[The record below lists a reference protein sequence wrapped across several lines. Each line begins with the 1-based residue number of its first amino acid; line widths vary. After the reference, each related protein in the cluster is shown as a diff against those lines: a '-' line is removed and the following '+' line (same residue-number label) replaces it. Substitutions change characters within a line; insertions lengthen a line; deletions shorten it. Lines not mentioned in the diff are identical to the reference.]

1 MNKTEALIFLIN
13 SLSKTEKKAFNLA
26 TQNSKTSNYVKLYTI
41 IVKDK
46 NVLADPLRKKY
57 VKLIKGSSFETSVNH
72 LYRILLNAMLELRKD
87 QDSHYSLFDKI
98 LKARILF
105 EKSMYN
111 ECFDLLDK
119 VKNAA
124 REQENFYALLLASR
138 LELEYLLTLNFPEID
153 EKVLLHKHFK
163 VNETLRITQKIQQQS
178 ALYELLRHRMIYKG
192 NARSEQQKNELND
205 LVVSE
210 MSIVASSNIDN
221 FEIDKLHQLFQANYL
236 ISVGDYKS
244 ALHSFYE
251 LNSLLESKKRLW
263 ADPPIFYVL
272 TLEGI
277 LDSLRSLGMYDGM
290 DKFIQQLKKINSRSQ
305 SFNAN
310 VTCIVF
316 LYELFPFLDTG
327 DFEACQQLMK
337 KYQEDLL
344 KKPQLL
350 SLSRNAELSLYLA
363 LINFGHRDFRKA
375 QKLLTKIIFTSRSY
389 AYLPLYRTIRL
400 VNLMILYELKDF
412 DLIKNETRSIKR
424 EMKNDEKGYKIE
436 KRILN
441 FVNKQSLPISVM
453 KRNLLWDH
461 IKEEFTILHQDVY
474 ELQTLKLFDFSAWIE
489 SKIRRVPLTTILV
502 NRNSLATNTNLV
514 ARNSL

>member
-13 SLSKTEKKAFNLA
+13 SLSKAEKKAFKL
-26 TQNSKTSNYVKLYTI
+26 TSQNSKTANYVKLYNLI
-41 IVKDK
+41 IKDK
-46 NVLADPLRKKY
+46 HVLADALRKKY
-57 VKLIKGSSFETSVNH
+57 LRSIEGSSFETSVNH
-72 LYRILLNAMLELRKD
+72 LYKVLLNGMLELRKE

-111 ECFDLLDK
+111 ECLDLLDK
-119 VKNAA
+119 VKKAA
-124 REQENFYALLLASR
+124 RDQENFYALLLASR
-138 LELEYLLTLNFPEID
+138 LELEYLLTLNFPEVD
-153 EKVLLHKHFK
+153 EKTLLHKHFK

-210 MSIVASSNIDN
+210 MSIVASSNFDN

-251 LNSLLESKKRLW
+251 LISLLESNKKLW

-277 LDSLRSLGMYDGM
+277 LDTLRSLRMYDGM
-290 DKFIQQLKKINSRSQ
+290 NKFIDQLKKIDSPSPA
-305 SFNAN
+305 FNIDI
-310 VTCIVF
+310 TCIIF
-316 LYELFPFLDTG
+316 LYELFPMLDIG
-327 DFEACQQLMK
+327 DFQACQQLTK
-337 KYQEDLL
+337 KYNDNLL
-344 KKPQLL
+344 KKTQLL
-350 SLSRNAELSLYLA
+350 SLARNAELSLYLA
-363 LINFGHRDFRKA
+363 LINFGHRDFKKA
-375 QKLLTKIIFTSRSY
+375 QRLLNKIIFTSKSY
-389 AYLPLYRTIRL
+389 AYLPLYRSIRL

-412 DLIKNETRSIKR
+412 DLIQNETRSIKR
-424 EMKNDEKGYKIE
+424 DMKNDLKGYKIE

-441 FVNKQSLPISVM
+441 FVNKQNLPISTL
-453 KRNLLWDH
+453 KRNLLWDK
-461 IKEEFTILHQDVY
+461 IKEEFNIIHHDVY

-489 SKIRRVPLTTILV
+489 SKIRRVSLTSILST
-502 NRNSLATNTNLV
+502 RKSHT
-514 ARNSL
+514 